1 MPRVSRR
8 SPLRSAAPLAVI
20 LLGALLAWPAEART
34 RTFCGVVKRSCGG
47 QLQPACTSGSPCDPG
62 FETYSGK
69 PFPITIDCPW
79 PIADVKVSTGCYD
92 TRPTCNDCSAAGQIP
107 CPVESEP
114 YCTAGC
120 DSGLEPDPIFGLC
133 EDPST
138 FKPPVAEANESCAPV
153 VLPCDT
159 GLQCTLALVCSH
171 EPAHEGETC
180 DATAPCD
187 SGLFCAAGVPQVCK
201 RKRTVGEGCSA
212 FKPCAD
218 GLSCEACFTDKCSAP
233 FQCFPNAN
241 QGLIT
246 EQQCRTL
253 YSQGMS
259 DAAADLG
266 LATTYSAG
274 DAAAAVVS
282 ESQSVGVAYGANG
295 EYGCFSSL
303 CAGVSTDASVSA
315 FVSVGFYQDFQS
327 LDPDTFSS
335 VEEASLPGNLLGF
348 STSQVFLIDQNLV
361 PYGPPIGTEDAM
373 SIGAGVEFP
382 LTVGGFYCT
391 GPLDPVSIAPGTND
405 PPPSPLPALE
415 MIVNP
420 DFDDDL
426 EAWTCDNG
434 GQCSWVWD
442 APDPADRG
450 AGRVTSPPVDAGT
463 TVGRL
468 DSSCVRVQE
477 GVPYLGAAW
486 ARTTGARDGLL
497 YVLWSSSDTCSGNVV
512 ASDAIDVSPAD
523 GAWRRL
529 ERVIEAPAGA
539 RTARLV
545 AQAERDPETGSASQV
560 TIDSAYVPE
569 PGALAAGLAAAAAL
583 AVLTRDGRNRRRA
596 GMMSPGEGARL
607 RRPRGVPGRAWHGA
621 AGDR

>member
-1 MPRVSRR
+1 MSLAPGRSLSRG
-8 SPLRSAAPLAVI
+8 AALAG
-20 LLGALLAWPAEART
+20 LLLAAVVALPAQART
-34 RTFCGVVKRSCGG
+34 RTFCGVVKKSCGG
-47 QLQPACTSGSPCDPG
+47 QLQPICTSGSPCDPG
-62 FETYSGK
+62 FETYTGK

-79 PIADVKVSTGCYD
+79 PIADAKVSAGCYD

-107 CPVESEP
+107 CPPEAEP

-120 DSGLEPDPIFGLC
+120 DAGLEPDPIFGLC
-133 EDPST
+133 EDPGT
-138 FKPPVAEANESCAPV
+138 FKPPVAEANENCAPI

-171 EPAHEGETC
+171 EPAREGETC

-201 RKRTVGEGCSA
+201 RRRTVGEGCSA

-218 GLSCEACFTDKCSAP
+218 GLSCEACFTDKCNAP

-241 QGLIT
+241 QGIIT

-274 DAAAAVVS
+274 DAAAAVAS

-295 EYGCFSSL
+295 EYGCFTSL

-335 VEEASLPGNLLGF
+335 VEEVSLPGNLLGY
-348 STSQVFLIDQNLV
+348 STSQVFLIDQSLV

-373 SIGAGVEFP
+373 SIGAGVDLP
-382 LTVGGFYCT
+382 LSVGGFYCT
-391 GPLDPVSIAPGTND
+391 GPIDPVSVTPGTND

-426 EAWTCDNG
+426 EAWICDDG

-442 APDPADRG
+442 APDPTDRG
-450 AGRVTSPPVDAGT
+450 AGRVASPPEGGPT
-463 TVGRL
+463 TSGRL
-468 DSSCVRVQE
+468 ESSCVRVQE
-477 GVPYLGAAW
+477 GIAYLGAAW
-486 ARTTGARDGLL
+486 ARTTGARAGSLDL
-497 YVLWSSSDTCSGNVV
+497 VWSSSDTCTGDVV
-512 ASDAIDVSPAD
+512 GSDLIDVSPPD
-523 GAWRRL
+523 GVWRRL
-529 ERVIEAPAGA
+529 SRPVMAPPGA
-539 RTARLV
+539 RTVRLT
-545 AQAERDPETGSASQV
+545 AEASRDPETDSPSET

-569 PGALAAGLAAAAAL
+569 PDAVAAALAAAAAL
-583 AVLTRDGRNRRRA
+583 AGLARGGRAPRRA
-596 GMMSPGEGARL
+596 GMMSPCEGARL
-607 RRPRGVPGRAWHGA
+607 RRPRGVPGRPGHGA
-621 AGDR
+621 EGNR